1 MLTITHELSEA
12 LAEFRDATGTSPA
25 SFVTGLLLEALPM
38 IRNVT
43 RAAQL
48 AKQQHKAEAFDV
60 LSSTLAD
67 ALHDGAGIQREILAE
82 GHKIRRASGT
92 PKRTPAEEAQ
102 DAAEDAEFSAAY
114 ASMLEA
120 AEDEKKSREE
130 LRQELIK
137 LREKSRK

>member
-1 MLTITHELSEA
+1 MLCRTVPHFWKGNREMPTLKPRLTLTITPELSEA

-43 RAAQL
+43 HAAQL

-82 GHKIRRASGT
+82 GHKIRRAAGT
-92 PKRTPAEEAQ
+92 PRSKEEGQ
-102 DAAEDAEFSAAY
+102 
-114 ASMLEA
+114 
-120 AEDEKKSREE
+120 
-130 LRQELIK
+130 
-137 LREKSRK
+137 